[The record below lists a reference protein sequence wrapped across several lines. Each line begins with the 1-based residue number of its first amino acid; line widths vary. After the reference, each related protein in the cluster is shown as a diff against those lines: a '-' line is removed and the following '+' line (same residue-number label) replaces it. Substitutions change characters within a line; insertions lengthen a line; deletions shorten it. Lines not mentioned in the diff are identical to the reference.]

1 MKTSEKQQNCN
12 MWTSLVEDSHVK
24 ILALRGKVKVL
35 EEKGLDY
42 GVKCLELYGK
52 LDLNTS
58 SLKTAQCS
66 LFEDS
71 KESYATFPKSGMM
84 RNGNVYRIPLL
95 DSPIGEKECTYV
107 RTPTKT
113 DGLRYRFS
121 LTSLSKKGS
130 RSIGNLAECLAVN
143 FGVKITP
150 SFCEW
155 IMGFPIMY
163 TELKQSEMP

>member
-1 MKTSEKQQNCN
+1 
-12 MWTSLVEDSHVK
+12 MWTSLVEDSHARISVSQ
-24 ILALRGKVKVL
+24 GKAKVL
-35 EEKGLDY
+35 KEKGLDY
-42 GVKCLELYGK
+42 GVRCLELYGK

-71 KESYATFPKSGMM
+71 KESYATFSKSGMM

-95 DSPIGEKECTYV
+95 DSPIGEKECIYV
-107 RTPTKT
+107 LTPTRT
-113 DGLRYRFS
+113 DGLRYKFS
-121 LTSLSKKGS
+121 LTSLSKK
-130 RSIGNLAECLAVN
+130 RNHSIGSLAECLAVN